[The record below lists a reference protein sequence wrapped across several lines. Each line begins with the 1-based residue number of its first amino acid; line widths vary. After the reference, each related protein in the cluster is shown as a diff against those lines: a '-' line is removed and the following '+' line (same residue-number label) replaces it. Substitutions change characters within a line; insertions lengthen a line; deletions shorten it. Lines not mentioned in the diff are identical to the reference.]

1 MDIIG
6 IIGTVFSVAVGLI
19 PVAVVIIKK
28 AGKVAKESGELL
40 VAVSKALEDG
50 KLSGDEIRTVI
61 SEAKDVGTAVMDVRN
76 KTVTAK

>member
-28 AGKVAKESGELL
+28 ISNVAKESGELL

-61 SEAKDVGTAVMDVRN
+61 KEAKDVGRAVMDVRN
-76 KTVTAK
+76 KTVAK

>member
-19 PVAVVIIKK
+19 PVAVVIMKK
-28 AGKVAKESGELL
+28 ISNVAKESGELL

-61 SEAKDVGTAVMDVRN
+61 KEAKDVGRAVMDVRN
-76 KTVTAK
+76 KTVAK